1 MIFQDILERWQKV
14 NVLVLGD
21 VMIDRY
27 MQGKV
32 NRISPEAPVPVF
44 DHLHT
49 ANHLGGAAN
58 VALNCHALGARTY
71 LCGVTGKDQEALIF
85 NQLLAD
91 HGLSSEGT
99 ISLSTRRTTL
109 KTRLMAGEHHVL
121 RIDQEQREDL
131 SKKEEMELLRRIHI
145 LLDQAKI
152 QVVILQDYNKGV
164 LTTSIIKELIAV
176 CHERNIKVTVDPKQR
191 NFFEYKGVD
200 LFKPNLQE
208 LQIALQQTIPSE
220 TEQLLH
226 ARERLM
232 ARMPHHH
239 TLITL
244 GNQGLVYFQDPH
256 LIRKEA
262 IPIRIHDVCGAG
274 DTVISIASLAL
285 TIGLPAEQIAQL
297 ANQAAAWVCTQP
309 GVVPVDPEALRWSTE
324 VKD

>member
-1 MIFQDILERWQKV
+1 MIVQDILERWQKI

-49 ANHLGGAAN
+49 ADHLGGAAN
-58 VALNCHALGARTY
+58 VALNCHALGASTY
-71 LCGVTGKDQEALIF
+71 LCGVIGKDQETQIF
-85 NQLLAD
+85 NQLLSD
-91 HGLSSEGT
+91 HGLSTDG
-99 ISLSTRRTTL
+99 ILNLATRRTTL
-109 KTRLMAGEHHVL
+109 KTRVMAGEHHVL

-152 QVVILQDYNKGV
+152 HVVILQDYNKGV
-164 LTTSIIKELIAV
+164 LTSTVIKEVIAS
-176 CHERNIKVTVDPKQR
+176 CQERNIKVTADPKHR

-200 LFKPNLQE
+200 LFKPNLHE
-208 LQIALQQTIPSE
+208 LQNALQYTVAPE
-220 TEQLLH
+220 TDQLLH

-232 ARMPHHH
+232 ARLPHHH

-244 GNQGLVYFQDPH
+244 GSHGLVYFQDPH
-256 LIRKEA
+256 FIRKEA
-262 IPIRIHDVCGAG
+262 VPIRIHDVCGAG

-285 TIGLPAEQIAQL
+285 TIGLPAEQIAHL
-297 ANQAAAWVCTQP
+297 ANQGAAWVCSQP
-309 GVVPVDPEALRWSTE
+309 GVVPVDPQALSHGFLSP
-324 VKD
+324 